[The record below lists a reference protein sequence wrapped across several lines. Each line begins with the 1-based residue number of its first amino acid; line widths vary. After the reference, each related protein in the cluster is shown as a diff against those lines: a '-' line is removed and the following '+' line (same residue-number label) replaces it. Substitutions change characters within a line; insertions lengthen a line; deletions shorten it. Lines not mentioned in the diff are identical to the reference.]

1 MKLSEVMVGTWVKAD
16 GRHLQVV
23 SRLHSALVTVEDESG
38 RQQRLSGNLEAHPA
52 VEARSIKIG
61 TITYPVLR
69 KNGVDAFACT
79 GRLVGAETQPAK
91 VSTLDANG
99 RLVQSRFLEPYT
111 GTVAPGTC
119 YTYGAG
125 STSHVTVKG
134 QEVAAVYVFY
144 APASVTGSTQRPFD
158 FLGNL
163 KPVSSR
169 EETYEA
175 LVQGTPPAPAPKRV
189 TVNIDDLERGDT
201 YVCNAGVYRKAG
213 GGDVFIRDTY
223 ADEPRYPS
231 VRRTTAADVKKGDRV
246 KWGDAGTVAEADGRV
261 PYFGGYLPPQRTV
274 TILPPAVTDT
284 PLTFGDVVLIDGDE
298 YVFGCKMAWL
308 LGSKDELPRHVPPG
322 TKVIRKQAPVKPE
335 ETVAGQ
341 SLVSRSGSRGFVTAP
356 GQVKGFGTPAQPVT
370 PGDFL
375 LVYDGRPAVKV
386 GDKIK
391 LEGHEYVVAQVTY
404 PDDKAHRVTRNGR
417 SVTLAHTDTY
427 EVVK

>member
-1 MKLSEVMVGTWVKAD
+1 MKLRDAKVGDWVKVD

-61 TITYPVLR
+61 AITYPVLR
-69 KNGVDAFACT
+69 RNGVDAFACT
-79 GRLVGAETQPAK
+79 GRSVGAETQPARHT
-91 VSTLDANG
+91 TLDANG
-99 RLVQSRFLEPYT
+99 RSVQSRFLEPYT
-111 GTVAPGTC
+111 GTIAPGTC

-125 STSHVTVKG
+125 STSHVTVKEEQVIG
-134 QEVAAVYVFY
+134 VYVFY
-144 APASVTGSTQRPFD
+144 APAGVTGSPQRPFD

-175 LVQGTPPAPAPKRV
+175 LVQGAPPAPAPKRV
-189 TVNIDDLERGDT
+189 TVNVDDLERGDT
-201 YVCNAGVYRKAG
+201 YVCNAGVYRKTG
-213 GGDVFIRDTY
+213 GGDQFIRDTY

-246 KWGDAGTVAEADGRV
+246 KWCDAEAVAEADGRV

-274 TILPPAVTDT
+274 TILPPAENSA
-284 PLTFGDVVLIDGDE
+284 LTFGDVVMIDGDE
-298 YVFGCKMAWL
+298 YVFGCKKAWL
-308 LGSKDELPRHVPPG
+308 LGSKATLPRHVPPG
-322 TKVIRKQAPVKPE
+322 TKAIRKQAPVKPE

-341 SLVSRSGSRGFVTAP
+341 SLVSRGGIRWFVTAP

-404 PDDKAHRVTRNGR
+404 PGDKAHRVTRNGR
-417 SVTLAHTDTY
+417 SVTLAHTDAY